1 MDLLKNTIDV
11 DEDYYDVNSILAINS
26 NVAVVFRKDTPKGA
40 FLILVLFQHIFT
52 ELFSLIGQKAPD
64 SIPEKGFKTE
74 VPAWFLPG
82 LGLNV
87 WIFECGC

>member
-40 FLILVLFQHIFT
+40 FLILVLF
-52 ELFSLIGQKAPD
+52 
-64 SIPEKGFKTE
+64 
-74 VPAWFLPG
+74 
-82 LGLNV
+82 
-87 WIFECGC
+87 